1 MFGQTK
7 TQFSLSI
14 FRATRQ
20 CLNTAWIQLFEDFW
34 FDQSR
39 PEKEYCGA
47 VAVEKSEGHWMGKKA
62 KKAQRDVGEGREG
75 DRLEG
80 AGGAWTIQLAVNIG
94 TLGMYQVP
102 FLMSHISC
110 HCQST
115 HYSWLVSWDK
125 RISIFAFESPVGW
138 QAHTSLPPLY
148 RPLPPVSTFC
158 PTQNYE
164 RLLLLLYCN
173 FRFLE

>member
-47 VAVEKSEGHWMGKKA
+47 VAVEKSGGHWMGKKA
-62 KKAQRDVGEGREG
+62 TKAQRDVGEGREG

-94 TLGMYQVP
+94 TLEMYQVP

-110 HCQST
+110 HCRST
-115 HYSWLVSWDK
+115 HYSWLWLLTCDLWLG
-125 RISIFAFESPVGW
+125 INESPFLHLRA
-138 QAHTSLPPLY
+138 QLDD
-148 RPLPPVSTFC
+148 RPLPVYHLYS
-158 PTQNYE
+158 
-164 RLLLLLYCN
+164 LLLLLYCN
-173 FRFLE
+173 FWFLE